1 MSRRGPGAGGALV
14 PRAPVA
20 YATPMPVPDPA
31 PPVLLGCERLACG
44 RGGTLLGDVT
54 LRVHAGERWFVL
66 GPNGAGKSTL
76 VATLLGLLRARGGSV
91 RPVAGGDRQALG
103 YVPQQQRFDAP
114 LPITVAE
121 FVGLGLPDGERRA
134 AAAAKVHAALLQLG
148 IGELAERR
156 VQQLSLGQQRRVLVA
171 RALARRPR
179 LLVLDEP
186 LANLDEDGAERLLGD
201 LARLCEHD
209 GLALLLVAHDR
220 ALARR
225 FATHVAVVAGGTV
238 RSGPVAAM
246 LATAPGGT

>member
-1 MSRRGPGAGGALV
+1 MSGRACGALV
-14 PRAPVA
+14 PRALVA
-20 YATPMPVPDPA
+20 YATKMPVPDPA
-31 PPVLLGCERLACG
+31 PPVLLGCEHLACG
-44 RGGTLLGDVT
+44 RGGTLLRDVT
-54 LRVHAGERWFVL
+54 LQVHAGERWFVL

-76 VATLLGLLRARGGSV
+76 VATLLGLLRARGGTV
-91 RPVAGGDRQALG
+91 LPVAGGDRQALG

-121 FVGLGLPDGERRA
+121 FVGLGLLDGERRT

-201 LARLCEHD
+201 LLRLSAHD
-209 GLALLLVAHDR
+209 GLALVLVAHDR

-225 FATHVAVVAGGTV
+225 FATHVAVVADGSV
-238 RSGPVAAM
+238 RSGRVETLLAA
-246 LATAPGGT
+246 LPGGA

>member
-1 MSRRGPGAGGALV
+1 MSGRSPWARGALV

-31 PPVLLGCERLACG
+31 APALLGCERLVCG
-44 RGGTLLGDVT
+44 RGAPLLRDVS
-54 LRVHAGERWFVL
+54 LQVHAGERWFVL

-76 VATLLGLLRARGGSV
+76 VATLLGLLPVRGGTV
-91 RPVAGGDRQALG
+91 LPVAGGDRRALG

-114 LPITVAE
+114 LPITVVE
-121 FVGLGLPDGERRA
+121 FVGLGLPDGEPRA
-134 AAAAKVHAALLQLG
+134 AAAAKTHAALQLLG
-148 IGELAERR
+148 IGELADRR

-186 LANLDEDGAERLLGD
+186 LANLDEDGAARLLAD
-201 LARLCEHD
+201 LVRLSEHD
-209 GLALLLVAHDR
+209 GLALVLVAHDR

-225 FATHVAVVAGGTV
+225 FATHVAVVVDGAV
-238 RSGPVAAM
+238 ASGPAAAM
-246 LATAPGGT
+246 LAALPGGL

>member
-1 MSRRGPGAGGALV
+1 VSRRGPGACCALV
-14 PRAPVA
+14 PRVLVA

-54 LRVHAGERWFVL
+54 LRVRAGERWFVL

-76 VATLLGLLRARGGSV
+76 VATLLGLLQARGGGV
-91 RPVAGGDRQALG
+91 LPVAGGDRQALG